1 MNIAVPKN
9 VGGSFFCL
17 FCFVLNFSDS
27 AMFGSNV

>member
-9 VGGSFFCL
+9 VGGSFFL